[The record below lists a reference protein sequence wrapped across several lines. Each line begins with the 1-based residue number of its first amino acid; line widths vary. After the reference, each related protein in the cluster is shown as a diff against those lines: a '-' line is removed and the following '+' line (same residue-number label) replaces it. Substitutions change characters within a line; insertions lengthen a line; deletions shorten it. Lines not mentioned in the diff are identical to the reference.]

1 MLNEMVYIKSLV
13 EILWLEEVSW
23 LNVSKVASVVVLRY
37 LFQDYE
43 TQISDMQIEFKIKLT
58 WSSFKLLLMAL
69 ILSEL
74 LWFVIMTLM
83 FDLGVILKEEIICVL

>member
-23 LNVSKVASVVVLRY
+23 LNVSKVASVVGLRY

-43 TQISDMQIEFKIKLT
+43 TQISDIQIEFKIKLT
-58 WSSFKLLLMAL
+58 WSSFKLLLM
-69 ILSEL
+69 
-74 LWFVIMTLM
+74 VRH
-83 FDLGVILKEEIICVL
+83 

>member
-23 LNVSKVASVVVLRY
+23 LNVSKVAWVVVLRY

-58 WSSFKLLLMAL
+58 WSSFKLLLM
-69 ILSEL
+69 
-74 LWFVIMTLM
+74 VRH
-83 FDLGVILKEEIICVL
+83 

>member
-43 TQISDMQIEFKIKLT
+43 TQISDLQIEFKIKLT
-58 WSSFKLLLMAL
+58 WSSFKLLLM
-69 ILSEL
+69 
-74 LWFVIMTLM
+74 VRH
-83 FDLGVILKEEIICVL
+83 

>member
-1 MLNEMVYIKSLV
+1 MLNEMVYIKSLE

-58 WSSFKLLLMAL
+58 WSSFKLLLM
-69 ILSEL
+69 
-74 LWFVIMTLM
+74 VRH
-83 FDLGVILKEEIICVL
+83 

>member
-23 LNVSKVASVVVLRY
+23 LNVSKVAPVVVLRY

-58 WSSFKLLLMAL
+58 WSSFKLLLM
-69 ILSEL
+69 
-74 LWFVIMTLM
+74 VRH
-83 FDLGVILKEEIICVL
+83 

>member
-13 EILWLEEVSW
+13 EILWLEEFSW
-23 LNVSKVASVVVLRY
+23 LNVSEVASVVVLRY

-58 WSSFKLLLMAL
+58 WSSFKLLLM
-69 ILSEL
+69 
-74 LWFVIMTLM
+74 VRH
-83 FDLGVILKEEIICVL
+83 

>member
-43 TQISDMQIEFKIKLT
+43 TQISDMQVEFKIKLT
-58 WSSFKLLLMAL
+58 WSSFKLLLM
-69 ILSEL
+69 
-74 LWFVIMTLM
+74 VRH
-83 FDLGVILKEEIICVL
+83 

>member
-1 MLNEMVYIKSLV
+1 MLNDMMYIKSLV

-58 WSSFKLLLMAL
+58 WSSFKLLLM
-69 ILSEL
+69 
-74 LWFVIMTLM
+74 VRH
-83 FDLGVILKEEIICVL
+83 

>member
-58 WSSFKLLLMAL
+58 WSSFKLLLM
-69 ILSEL
+69 
-74 LWFVIMTLM
+74 VRH
-83 FDLGVILKEEIICVL
+83 

>member
-23 LNVSKVASVVVLRY
+23 LNVSKVASVVGLRY

-58 WSSFKLLLMAL
+58 WSSFKLLLM
-69 ILSEL
+69 
-74 LWFVIMTLM
+74 VRH
-83 FDLGVILKEEIICVL
+83 

>member
-43 TQISDMQIEFKIKLT
+43 TQISHMQIEFKIKLT
-58 WSSFKLLLMAL
+58 WSSFKLLLM
-69 ILSEL
+69 
-74 LWFVIMTLM
+74 VRH
-83 FDLGVILKEEIICVL
+83 

>member
-37 LFQDYE
+37 LFQYYE

-58 WSSFKLLLMAL
+58 WSSFKLLLM
-69 ILSEL
+69 
-74 LWFVIMTLM
+74 VRH
-83 FDLGVILKEEIICVL
+83 

>member
-43 TQISDMQIEFKIKLT
+43 TQISDMQIEFKTKLT
-58 WSSFKLLLMAL
+58 WSSFKLLLM
-69 ILSEL
+69 
-74 LWFVIMTLM
+74 VRH
-83 FDLGVILKEEIICVL
+83 

>member
-43 TQISDMQIEFKIKLT
+43 TQVSDMQIEFKIKLT
-58 WSSFKLLLMAL
+58 WSSFKLLLM
-69 ILSEL
+69 
-74 LWFVIMTLM
+74 VRH
-83 FDLGVILKEEIICVL
+83 

>member
-1 MLNEMVYIKSLV
+1 MLNEMVYIKSLE

-83 FDLGVILKEEIICVL
+83 FDLGVIL